1 MPQTTAEWR
10 RDASPDELATRAAEM
25 RAEWAETS
33 KLDRESDAYR
43 KAKQQFLDEVED
55 IDVNL
60 SLRRMESIPQGLRN
74 EQRNGGGVAPGNVGG
89 SLDLQVERRSPGEIA
104 FRDEAFIKWCAE
116 AASKGEGFGQSPQVS
131 MRSLF
136 GTVEQRALVA
146 ENDANGSATLLPVG
160 QPFLVDTRRRRL
172 FIRDLIGVQQTG
184 LAAIPY
190 IRELN
195 PVANALSASTVAEG
209 ATKPEAKMEFT
220 PDLAPVQVIATTIP
234 ITTQIMEDATTLVG
248 YINGRLIYMLQYREE
263 DEILRGNGVTPDLK
277 GILTYSSIQTNSTG
291 SDAAVRIGNSIAK
304 IELVDGY
311 ADGVAMNPA
320 DYWAMMTFRH
330 GGSAAN
336 DGAFDAAAFTSSPLQ
351 YVWGLP
357 IVRTNALASKQA
369 LVGNFAMG
377 ATLFDRSQSGVRVF
391 EQHSDFAATNKV
403 LLRAEE
409 RVALAVNRPDFFCVT
424 TLP

>member
-1 MPQTTAEWR
+1 MPQSTADWR
-10 RDASPDELATRAAEM
+10 KEASPEELGNRVAEM
-25 RAEWAETS
+25 RSEWAETS
-33 KLDRESDAYR
+33 KLDRESESYR
-43 KAKQQFLDEVED
+43 KAKTEFLAEVED

-60 SLRRMESIPQGLRN
+60 TLRRMEALPATLAN
-74 EQRNGGGVAPGNVGG
+74 EQRNQGVAPDNVGG

-104 FRDEAFIKWCAE
+104 YRDETFIKWCAE

-136 GTVEQRALVA
+136 GSVEHRALVA
-146 ENDANGSATLLPVG
+146 ENDANGSSGLLPVG

-209 ATKPEAKMEFT
+209 GTKPEAKMEFT

-263 DEILRGNGVTPDLK
+263 DEVLRGNGVTPDLK
-277 GILTYSSIQTNSTG
+277 GILTYSGIQTNATG
-291 SDAAVRIGNSIAK
+291 TDAAIRIGNSIAK
-304 IELVDGY
+304 IELVDGF

-320 DYWAMMTFRH
+320 DYWSMMTARTS
-330 GGSAAN
+330 GS
-336 DGAFDAAAFTSSPLQ
+336 GQFDAAAFTSAPLQ

-357 IVRTNALASKQA
+357 IVRTNAMASKQT

-391 EQHSDFAATNKV
+391 EQHADYAATNKV

>member
-1 MPQTTAEWR
+1 MPQSTAEWR
-10 RDASPDELATRAAEM
+10 KEASPEELAKRCEEM
-25 RAEWAETS
+25 RSEWAETS
-33 KLDRESDAYR
+33 KLDRESDGYR
-43 KAKQQFLDEVED
+43 KAKADFLAEVED

-60 SLRRMESIPQGLRN
+60 TLRRMENIPAGLSN
-74 EQRNGGGVAPGNVGG
+74 EQRNAGGVAGGNVGG

-104 FRDEAFIKWCAE
+104 YRDEAFIKWCAD
-116 AASKGEGFGQSPQVS
+116 AASKGEGFGQSPQVA

-136 GTVEQRALVA
+136 GSVEHRALVA
-146 ENDANGSATLLPVG
+146 ENDANGSSGLLPVG

-195 PVANALSASTVAEG
+195 PVANALSASTVTEG

-263 DEILRGNGVTPDLK
+263 DEIIRGNGVTPDLK
-277 GILTYSSIQTNSTG
+277 GIITYSGIQTQT
-291 SDAAVRIGNSIAK
+291 AVAGEIAITIANSIAK
-304 IELVDGY
+304 IELVDGF

-320 DYWAMMTFRH
+320 DYWAMVTHRAAA
-330 GGSAAN
+330 GS
-336 DGAFDAAAFTSSPLQ
+336 GTFDAGAFTSAPLQ

-357 IVRTNALASKQA
+357 VVRTNAMASKQA

-391 EQHSDFAATNKV
+391 EQHADYAATNKV

-409 RVALAVNRPDFFCVT
+409 RVALAVNRPDFFCVA

>member
-10 RDASPDELATRAAEM
+10 AEASPEELGKRVEEM
-25 RAEWAETS
+25 RGEWAQHS
-33 KLDRESDAYR
+33 KLDRESESYR
-43 KAKQQFLDEVED
+43 KAKADFLAEVEE
-55 IDVNL
+55 IDTNL
-60 SLRRMESIPQGLRN
+60 TLRRMEAIPATLANELRN
-74 EQRNGGGVAPGNVGG
+74 QGGVAKGNVGG
-89 SLDLQVERRSPGEIA
+89 SLDLQVERRSAGEIA
-104 FRDEAFIKWCAE
+104 YRDEAFIKWCAE

-136 GTVEQRALVA
+136 GTVEHRALVS

-190 IRELN
+190 VRELN

-277 GILTYSSIQTNSTG
+277 GILNFAGVQTNSTG
-291 SDAAVRIGNSIAK
+291 ADSAIRIGNSIAK
-304 IELVDGY
+304 IELVDGF

-320 DYWAMMTFRH
+320 DYWSMMTARTS
-330 GGSAAN
+330 GS
-336 DGAFDAAAFTSSPLQ
+336 GQFDAAAFTSAPLQ

-357 IVRTNALASKQA
+357 IVRTNAMASKQT

-391 EQHSDFAATNKV
+391 EQHSDYAATNKV